1 MDEVSLFDTASRSI
15 KPLLA
20 SDGKELKFYA
30 CGPTVYG
37 PAHIGNFRTFVV
49 QDLLVRVWQ
58 RAGGKVRH
66 VRNLTDVDDKT
77 IRGARE
83 AKQKLKNFTQR
94 WTDLFWKDGQD
105 LRLQKPTQE
114 PRATEFIPKQIALVE
129 KLVQGGHAYEAEGSV
144 YFRVKSF
151 AAYGK
156 LSRLDEREVKEGA
169 SGRADSDEYAREQAA
184 DFVLWK
190 AYKEEDGEVFWESPW
205 GKGRP
210 GWHLE
215 CSAMAMEILGETI
228 DLHGGGA
235 DLIFPHHENEIAQC
249 EAATGKAFVRHWFHV
264 SHLLVENRKM
274 SKSLGN
280 LYTLDDVTSRGWDS
294 SDLRL
299 VLLSGHYRQPLNFSW
314 ETMKAVRHG
323 RERLGRLRLCLE
335 EACKGKKGEGWGSF
349 QPAWDA
355 LREDLETP
363 KALGALYTAVGE
375 LEQQQKKGFSQSE
388 AAKELSGLDLILDV
402 FGISPSLEQ
411 EGQAPEEM
419 QGLAKARSAARLAK
433 DWKES
438 DRLRDELANHGWE
451 VRDAAGSWRL
461 VRKPRTP

>member
-1 MDEVSLFDTASRSI
+1 MDEVSLFDTASRSV

>member
-1 MDEVSLFDTASRSI
+1 MEEVSLFDTASRSV

-105 LRLQKPTQE
+105 LRLQKPTHE

-151 AAYGK
+151 ASYGK

-190 AYKEEDGEVFWESPW
+190 AYKEDDGEVFWESPW

-335 EACKGKKGEGWGSF
+335 EAGKGKKVDGWGSF

-402 FGISPSLEQ
+402 FGISPSLGQ
-411 EGQAPEEM
+411 EVQAPEEM
-419 QGLAKARSAARLAK
+419 QSLAKARSAARLAK

>member
-1 MDEVSLFDTASRSI
+1 MDEVRLFDTASRSV
-15 KPLLA
+15 KPLSA
-20 SDGKELKFYA
+20 FDGKALRFYA

-37 PAHIGNFRTFVV
+37 PAHIGNFRTFVA

-58 RAGGKVRH
+58 EAGGKVAH

-83 AKQKLKNFTQR
+83 AKQKLGDFTQG
-94 WTDLFWKDGQD
+94 WTDCFWRDGQA
-105 LRLQKPTQE
+105 LGLQKPTQE
-114 PRATEFIPKQIALVE
+114 PRATEFIPKQISLVE
-129 KLVQGGHAYEAEGSV
+129 KLVQGGHAYEAGGSV

-151 AAYGK
+151 ASYGK
-156 LSRLDEREVKEGA
+156 LSHLDEREVKEGA
-169 SGRADSDEYAREQAA
+169 SGRADADEYAREQAA

-190 AYKEEDGEVFWESPW
+190 AYKDEDGDVFWESPW

-235 DLIFPHHENEIAQC
+235 DLIFPHHENEIAQSEC
-249 EAATGKAFVRHWFHV
+249 ATGKSFVRHWFHV

-280 LYTLDDVTSRGWDS
+280 LYTLEDVTSRGWDS

-314 ETMKAVRHG
+314 DTMSAVHHG
-323 RERLGRLRLCLE
+323 RERLGRVRSWLAE
-335 EACKGKKGEGWGSF
+335 SSKGTKGKGWGSF
-349 QPAWDA
+349 QSAWDA

-363 KALGALYTAVGE
+363 KALGAMYTAVGE
-375 LEQQQKKGFSQSE
+375 LEQKRKMGLSPEES
-388 AAKELSGLDLILDV
+388 ARELAGLDRILSI
-402 FGISPSLEQ
+402 FGVEPAFEKVAD
-411 EGQAPEEM
+411 APDEIRKLGE
-419 QGLAKARSAARLAK
+419 AREVARKAK

>member
-1 MDEVSLFDTASRSI
+1 MEEVSLFDTASRSVR
-15 KPLLA
+15 PLLA

-37 PAHIGNFRTFVV
+37 PAHIGNFRTFVA

-58 RAGGKVRH
+58 VAGGKVAH

-83 AKQKLKNFTQR
+83 AKQKLGDFTQG
-94 WTDLFWKDGQD
+94 WTDCFWRDGQA
-105 LRLQKPTQE
+105 LGLQKPTKE

-190 AYKEEDGEVFWESPW
+190 AYKEDDGEVFWESPW

-280 LYTLDDVTSRGWDS
+280 LYTLDDVTTRGWDS

-314 ETMKAVRHG
+314 DTMKAVRHG
-323 RERLGRLRLCLE
+323 RERLGRLRLYLE

-411 EGQAPEEM
+411 EVQAPEEM